1 MTFSFKNYVLLSLAL
16 FVLTVSY
23 FVNSAQINMR
33 DADIRAFASDMAKIS
48 NKTIVLD
55 PRVKGNVTVVSNQ
68 DLDAGEAYA
77 VFLAV
82 LRVNGYSAVEN
93 NGVVKVIPESGA
105 RQDASINNLNKDSL
119 STEVIRLKQA
129 NAKVLSPLL
138 KPLINKQGHITAYE
152 PTNSII
158 IADYVGNTERI
169 KSILL
174 EIDKNPADTFELIPL
189 QNTSSNEIARI
200 LGSMWKGDNQMTKSF
215 TALSVERSNSILLRG
230 QKTVI
235 EQLKGVISKLDSNT
249 SPSSNLKVIYLKYA
263 QAEDLTSI
271 LENVALTLEE
281 EQLTSSTGTKKT
293 TNISFHSD
301 TNALVI
307 SAQPDILKS
316 LESVIS
322 QLDIKRAQVLV
333 EALIVEV
340 SDKLARELGV
350 QFLFTGDGD
359 NAPIAAQKF
368 GSPNP
373 ELLSTIGSE
382 ISDDSSTAS
391 TMKTRA
397 TNSLLGL
404 EGLAIGVAKY
414 RANAESFAAILNLVS
429 QDGDSNIL
437 STPSIMT
444 MDNEESS
451 IIVGQEIPITTG
463 ETLSGSNSNP
473 FRSVTRQE
481 VGVKL
486 QVRPQ
491 INEGNAVKMYIVQE
505 VSSIFGPIGDTSSD
519 LITNKR
525 NIKTTVLVDDGETIV
540 LGGLID
546 DDVQETINKV
556 PVLGNIPLLG
566 RVFTSTTTTR
576 TKRNLMVFLRPT
588 IVRDSEDVRSI
599 SNRKYN
605 YFQAIEA
612 ELLQSG
618 KLVPDTSILDEL
630 LTAPKEED

>member
-1 MTFSFKNYVLLSLAL
+1 MS
-16 FVLTVSY
+16 
-23 FVNSAQINMR
+23 
-33 DADIRAFASDMAKIS
+33 
-48 NKTIVLD
+48 
-55 PRVKGNVTVVSNQ
+55 
-68 DLDAGEAYA
+68 
-77 VFLAV
+77 
-82 LRVNGYSAVEN
+82 
-93 NGVVKVIPESGA
+93 
-105 RQDASINNLNKDSL
+105 
-119 STEVIRLKQA
+119 
-129 NAKVLSPLL
+129 
-138 KPLINKQGHITAYE
+138 
-152 PTNSII
+152 
-158 IADYVGNTERI
+158 
-169 KSILL
+169 
-174 EIDKNPADTFELIPL
+174 
-189 QNTSSNEIARI
+189 
-200 LGSMWKGDNQMTKSF
+200 
-215 TALSVERSNSILLRG
+215 
-230 QKTVI
+230 
-235 EQLKGVISKLDSNT
+235 
-249 SPSSNLKVIYLKYA
+249 
-263 QAEDLTSI
+263 
-271 LENVALTLEE
+271 
-281 EQLTSSTGTKKT
+281 
-293 TNISFHSD
+293 
-301 TNALVI
+301 
-307 SAQPDILKS
+307 
-316 LESVIS
+316 
-322 QLDIKRAQVLV
+322 
-333 EALIVEV
+333 
-340 SDKLARELGV
+340 V

-612 ELLQSG
+612 ELLESG

>member
-230 QKTVI
+230 QKAVI

-414 RANAESFAAILNLVS
+414 RADAESFAAILNLVS

-612 ELLQSG
+612 ELLESG

>member
-1 MTFSFKNYVLLSLAL
+1 
-16 FVLTVSY
+16 
-23 FVNSAQINMR
+23 MR

-612 ELLQSG
+612 ELLESG